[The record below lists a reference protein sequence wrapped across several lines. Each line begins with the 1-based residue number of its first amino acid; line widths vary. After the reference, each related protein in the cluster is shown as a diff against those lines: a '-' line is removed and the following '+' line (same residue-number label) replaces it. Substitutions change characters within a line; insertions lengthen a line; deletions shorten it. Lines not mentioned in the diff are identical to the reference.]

1 MWHGSNV
8 VATTNLENDR
18 ARLAI
23 AVAHTPT
30 AIEQRLRAGPKH
42 SYLRD
47 FIYGAVDGAVTTF
60 AVVSGVAGADL
71 SAGVVV
77 ILGIANLCADGF
89 SMAVSNLLAT
99 RAEKQLLDS
108 ARRAEELHIS
118 LVPDGER
125 EEVRQIL
132 QGKGFG
138 GEDLE
143 RLVTLMTKDKRQWVD
158 MMLREEL
165 GLSLHGPSPLRAA
178 CSTLFA
184 FLVAGSLPIL
194 PFVIQV
200 VVPIPRPF
208 LYSTVLT
215 GFAFFMIGAAKA
227 RYTERYWYWSG
238 LETLGVGGG
247 AAGLA
252 YLAGLILKGMQ

>member
-1 MWHGSNV
+1 MWHESTV
-8 VATTNLENDR
+8 VATTNVENDR

-23 AVAHTPT
+23 AMAHTPA

-71 SAGVVV
+71 SAGVVI
-77 ILGIANLCADGF
+77 ILGIANLCAE
-89 SMAVSNLLAT
+89 AT

-143 RLVTLMTKDKRQWVD
+143 RLVTVITKDKRQWVD
-158 MMLREEL
+158 MMLKEEL

-200 VVPIPRPF
+200 MMPISRPF
-208 LYSTVLT
+208 LCSTVLT

-227 RYTERYWYWSG
+227 RYTGRSWHWSG
-238 LETLGVGGG
+238 WETLGVGGG

>member
-1 MWHGSNV
+1 MVTS
-8 VATTNLENDR
+8 
-18 ARLAI
+18 
-23 AVAHTPT
+23 HTPT
-30 AIEQRLRAGPKH
+30 AIEQRLRSGPKH

-108 ARRAEELHIS
+108 ARRTEELHIA

-125 EEVRQIL
+125 EEIRQIL
-132 QGKGFG
+132 QSKGFTG
-138 GEDLE
+138 DDLE
-143 RLVTLMTKDKRQWVD
+143 RLVTVITKDKRQWVD
-158 MMLREEL
+158 MMLKEEL
-165 GLSLHGPSPLRAA
+165 GLSLQGPSPFRAA
-178 CSTLFA
+178 FSTLVA

-200 VVPIPRPF
+200 MMPMSRPF
-208 LYSTVLT
+208 LWSTSLT
-215 GFAFFMIGAAKA
+215 AFAFFMIGAAKA
-227 RYTERYWYWSG
+227 RYTGRSWHWSG
-238 LETLGVGGG
+238 LETLAVGGG

-252 YLAGLILKGMQ
+252 YLAGLILK